1 MCTTLDK
8 KENTLSCPGIFS
20 GYASVFNRV
29 DTQKDIIAPGA
40 FSDSL
45 KRRKVAL
52 LWQHNSKDPI
62 GKILRII
69 ENSYGL
75 FVTAQL
81 NLDLLKAREV
91 YSLLK
96 KEIINS
102 LSIGYRV
109 VTSRRDKR
117 SGIRIITKIDLWE
130 ISLVTF
136 PANDRAKISRVKR
149 ERLLAKHEDVEKIP
163 GPIFLSDSGVS
174 L

>member
-1 MCTTLDK
+1 MCTSLNQ
-8 KENTLSCPGIFS
+8 KENTVSGKGIFS

-62 GKILRII
+62 GKILRLT
-69 ENSYGL
+69 ENSFGL

-81 NLDLLKAREV
+81 NLELLKAREV

-136 PANDRAKISRVKR
+136 PANDKAKVSNVKKEKQRYENEERALNPSVFIDR
-149 ERLLAKHEDVEKIP
+149 
-163 GPIFLSDSGVS
+163 GVS
-174 L
+174 V

>member
-1 MCTTLDK
+1 MCTSLNQ
-8 KENTLSCPGIFS
+8 KEDIVSGKGIFS

-62 GKILRII
+62 GKILRLT
-69 ENSYGL
+69 EDSFGL

-81 NLDLLKAREV
+81 NLELLKAREV

-96 KEIINS
+96 KGIINS

-136 PANDRAKISRVKR
+136 PANDKAKVSNVK
-149 ERLLAKHEDVEKIP
+149 KEKIQ
-163 GPIFLSDSGVS
+163 GYEDEERVLNSGMLVDSGIT